1 VGWDGLTGLKR
12 LHLRRN
18 KIEKVDDELPALESL
33 EYLNLRANK
42 MSSMEQV
49 EKLFKNPNL
58 KDLSVLN
65 NTIEQN
71 MSSFEVLV
79 ADTLSKNPKLK
90 RFCKLEIQ
98 DVNRLQAVHYKQF
111 KWTRSEEERKKRLAE
126 EKAKAE
132 KEEV

>member
-1 VGWDGLTGLKR
+1 MGWDGLTGLKR

-79 ADTLSKNPKLK
+79 ADTLSKNPK
-90 RFCKLEIQ
+90 
-98 DVNRLQAVHYKQF
+98 QF
-111 KWTRSEEERKKRLAE
+111 GSNGYPKPIRAE
-126 EKAKAE
+126 DQWIFLRNP
-132 KEEV
+132 